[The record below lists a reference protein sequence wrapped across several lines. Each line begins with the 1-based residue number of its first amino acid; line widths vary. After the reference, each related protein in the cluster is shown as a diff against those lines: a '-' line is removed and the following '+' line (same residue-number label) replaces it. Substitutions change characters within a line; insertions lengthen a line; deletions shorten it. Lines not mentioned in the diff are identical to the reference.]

1 MVAPGG
7 MLKAI
12 LMKFQIFAL
21 FTATIMFCGC
31 SSPKFTANHG
41 SEVIQG
47 LGGSNRAVDG
57 IDFWEDGTPLQKYR
71 VLGTIDENHDGGK
84 GLSAMFGSDRDE
96 AIAKI
101 ARQQG
106 GDAVIVAGA
115 EASTQDEQAH
125 THQRLKLLTLIKYVN

>member
-1 MVAPGG
+1 
-7 MLKAI
+7 
-12 LMKFQIFAL
+12 MKFQIFAL
-21 FTATIMFCGC
+21 FTATILFCGC

-41 SEVIQG
+41 FEILQG

-84 GLSAMFGSDRDE
+84 GLSALFGSDRDE

-115 EASTQDEQAH
+115 APSTQDEQGH

>member
-1 MVAPGG
+1 
-7 MLKAI
+7 
-12 LMKFQIFAL
+12 MKFQIFAL
-21 FTATIMFCGC
+21 FATTIFLCGC

-47 LGGSNRAVDG
+47 QGGSNRAVDG
-57 IDFWEDGTPLQKYR
+57 IDFWEDGTPLQNYR
-71 VLGTIDENHDGGK
+71 ILGTIDENNEGGK
-84 GLSAMFGSDRDE
+84 GLSALFGTDRDE

-115 EASTQDEQAH
+115 EPSTQDEQGQN
-125 THQRLKLLTLIKYVN
+125 HQRLKMLTLIKYVN